1 MKLQNLQEV
10 DRQLQELVPKLT
22 EVNAICEE
30 LGKRFIYEPGIIT
43 EIQLDGRRM
52 SRVIIKVY
60 VDKDKKD
67 VYSQLYFSTFL
78 DTVYLRLKEMYD
90 NYLDEDQKFNVNSVD
105 ELAFGFDLDNNNS
118 NIGVFYIFLMTLYN
132 LIEIK

>member
-1 MKLQNLQEV
+1 
-10 DRQLQELVPKLT
+10 
-22 EVNAICEE
+22 
-30 LGKRFIYEPGIIT
+30 
-43 EIQLDGRRM
+43 M

-67 VYSQLYFSTFL
+67 VFSQLYFSTFL

-118 NIGVFYIFLMTLYN
+118 NIGVFYIFLMTIYN

>member
-1 MKLQNLQEV
+1 
-10 DRQLQELVPKLT
+10 
-22 EVNAICEE
+22 
-30 LGKRFIYEPGIIT
+30 
-43 EIQLDGRRM
+43 M

-118 NIGVFYIFLMTLYN
+118 NIGVFYIFLMTIYN